1 MKEIKSKFYNFK
13 IAKKYIANIFNY
25 LLNNFFYI
33 IIKSIYFGTLI
44 N

>member
-1 MKEIKSKFYNFK
+1 MRINIVNYLSIFSL
-13 IAKKYIANIFNY
+13 KKYIANIFNY